1 MKLIALQDIN
11 DTIKAGERFDAPD
24 LIFVAVGLAAL
35 DTPIPDP
42 EPDSADADVE
52 EALPTPAR
60 RRSRGRQAS

>member
-24 LIFVAVGLAAL
+24 LILVAVGLAAL
-35 DTPIPDP
+35 DTPIEDP
-42 EPDSADADVE
+42 EPDSAEAAVE

-60 RRSRGRQAS
+60 RRGRGRQTS